1 MTTSRVAV
9 TAAVLLFAV
18 SSPRAALVT
27 AAGSCV
33 ASPAADTF
41 WDHSKCGHSN
51 VSRSGSCCETE
62 WGLQSAEAC
71 CTECQGSSF
80 GFACVAWEYT
90 EKTQTCYMCSAEV
103 LPYRGRM
110 AGHSTGCLEGLCNS
124 STVKQQSPPPPPAST
139 PSPARHVNWWMGFNS
154 PANNLKL
161 IDAHRGAITGL
172 YTYIGAGVEASGSCS
187 CAHNATYLRSRFAPY
202 WARGLTVTPA
212 LALSNASVTSGN
224 AKQHVAEVAAL
235 AQRLNV
241 SGFMLDFEPSTS
253 DAAWVTAYADYVAAF
268 VAAMHGV
275 GLRAEMCVSGWGI
288 LDGHALPNHEGYGV
302 YAATGVDAMQSMSS
316 TYFGTNVT
324 KNLHNV
330 DTELR
335 QGVSLAQLSAG
346 IGTQIDPQLD
356 PACPAVGPMGC
367 KIPGGQCYE
376 WDEAKLRSFVGS
388 LVERKVSTLTMW
400 RADID
405 AEGDCTEPYYFAVAE
420 AFLQG
425 QGRAG
430 LTGAG
435 AGALQQQLLHGEDEE
450 KGARRTAE
458 TGPAYSSFSSFPST
472 NGAASSTAATR
483 PTVVTQWGI
492 VEGSKGSKG
501 SKGGDNSIQFDQFL
515 NIPYASPPV
524 HALRFADPVDWS
536 SVYPGGRF
544 DATRFGIQCPQL
556 SGNASVGSEDC
567 LMLNIWRP
575 QHSTRG
581 STRSTRSTHSDSGK
595 ATTRTSTSRP
605 PSLPVL
611 FFVHGGNFVNG
622 NGDQYNA
629 SRLAIKHNVLVVT
642 INYRLGHLGWLAP
655 VLGHANF
662 GLKDQRSALRW
673 VQSNIAAFGG
683 DPVRV
688 SRRVVYIWSLRL
700 TCRVGHRILLENIS
714 LFFRVKMR

>member
-1 MTTSRVAV
+1 
-9 TAAVLLFAV
+9 
-18 SSPRAALVT
+18 
-27 AAGSCV
+27 
-33 ASPAADTF
+33 
-41 WDHSKCGHSN
+41 
-51 VSRSGSCCETE
+51 
-62 WGLQSAEAC
+62 
-71 CTECQGSSF
+71 
-80 GFACVAWEYT
+80 
-90 EKTQTCYMCSAEV
+90 
-103 LPYRGRM
+103 
-110 AGHSTGCLEGLCNS
+110 
-124 STVKQQSPPPPPAST
+124 
-139 PSPARHVNWWMGFNS
+139 MGFNS

-161 IDAHRGAITGL
+161 IDTHRGAITGL

-224 AKQHVAEVAAL
+224 AKEHVAEVAAL

-253 DAAWVTAYADYVAAF
+253 DAAWVRAYADYVAAF

-288 LDGHALPNHEGYGV
+288 LDGHALPNHEGYAI
-302 YAATGVDAMQSMSS
+302 YAATGVDTMQSMSS

-324 KNLHNV
+324 KNLNNV

-346 IGTQIDPQLD
+346 IGTQIDPRLD

-420 AFLQG
+420 AFLRSG
-425 QGRAG
+425 QGRAGG

-435 AGALQQQLLHGEDEE
+435 AQQLQQLQQLHGEDEE
-450 KGARRTAE
+450 KGAGRTSE
-458 TGPAYSSFSSFPST
+458 TGLAYSSFSSFPST

-492 VEGSKGSKG
+492 VEGSAGSA
-501 SKGGDNSIQFDQFL
+501 GGGNSIQFDQFL
-515 NIPYASPPV
+515 NIPYALPPV
-524 HALRFADPVDWS
+524 RALRFADPVDWS

-575 QHSTRG
+575 QYSTRG
-581 STRSTRSTHSDSGK
+581 STRSTMDSG
-595 ATTRTSTSRP
+595 TRTSTSRP

-611 FFVHGGNFVNG
+611 FFIHGGNFVNG

-688 SRRVVYIWSLRL
+688 SACLFGNRACRSRAVGSYSRTSVYF
-700 TCRVGHRILLENIS
+700 TG
-714 LFFRVKMR
+714 